1 MEKNL
6 FSNEVKTKNPFLY
19 IIKLSEGKGGC
30 KGQGKTNQ
38 KNIKG
43 YISPLKARGHSK
55 PLPTRKDSHPCRQKN
70 IAANKKSYNKEI
82 QKEKENENEIDNLKV
97 QLAKAK
103 TQINDLLKE
112 NITLKATVSQY
123 KEIIDN
129 MANDPNFMSK
139 DTLSK
144 IINISLLISI

>member
-6 FSNEVKTKNPFLY
+6 CSNDIKAKNPFLY

-30 KGQGKTNQ
+30 KGQGKNNQ

-43 YISPLKARGHSK
+43 YISPIKPRTHSK
-55 PLPTRKDSHPCRQKN
+55 PLQTRKKANPCRQKN
-70 IAANKKSYNKEI
+70 ISVNKKPSNKDIPE
-82 QKEKENENEIDNLKV
+82 EKENENEIKNLKA

-103 TQINDLLKE
+103 TKINDLLKE
-112 NITLKATVSQY
+112 NIALKATASQY

-129 MANDPNFMSK
+129 MANNPNFMSK